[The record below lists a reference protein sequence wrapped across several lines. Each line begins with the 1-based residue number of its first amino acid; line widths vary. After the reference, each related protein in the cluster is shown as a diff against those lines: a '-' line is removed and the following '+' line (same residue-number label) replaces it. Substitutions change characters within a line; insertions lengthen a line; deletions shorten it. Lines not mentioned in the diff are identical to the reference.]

1 VYLVQEGLTI
11 VDVES
16 LMKRTNLNGYPVV
29 VSAESQYLLGYILKR
44 DIQMALGQYRKSG
57 IVNDNTRVRFSRP
70 LHANKHEDC
79 INLFK
84 LVDLVCVFLIIAKI
98 FLSSLVKFVSK
109 KAPICVTDQTG
120 MEVVIDLF
128 RKMGVSIVLVTH
140 YG

>member
-1 VYLVQEGLTI
+1 LVYLVQEGLTI
-11 VDVES
+11 TDVES
-16 LMKRTNLNGYPVV
+16 LVKKNDLNGYPVV

-44 DIQMALGQYRKSG
+44 DIQMALRQYRKSG
-57 IVNDNTRVRFSRP
+57 IVNDHTRVRFSRP
-70 LHANKHEDC
+70 VQSSKHEDC

-84 LVDLVCVFLIIAKI
+84 LVDL
-98 FLSSLVKFVSK
+98 
-109 KAPICVTDQTG
+109 APICVTDQTG